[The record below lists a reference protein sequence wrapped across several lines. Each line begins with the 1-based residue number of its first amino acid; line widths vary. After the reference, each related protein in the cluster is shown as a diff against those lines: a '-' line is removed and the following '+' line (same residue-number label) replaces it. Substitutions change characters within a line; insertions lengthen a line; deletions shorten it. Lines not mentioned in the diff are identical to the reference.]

1 MMIELELLKTGLLLG
16 GLVMLAGCYGTLYG
30 VGKIADSQMMRLAG
44 FACYG
49 LQSAIAL
56 AIVVLSPLAD
66 PWKLV
71 VIIGTLGFL
80 GIPPITWRFVE
91 RTHKAEGQA

>member
-1 MMIELELLKTGLLLG
+1 VIELQLLKTALLLG
-16 GLVMLAGCYGTLYG
+16 GLILLGGCYGVLYG
-30 VGKIADSQMMRLAG
+30 IGKLADWRAMRLAG

-49 LQSAIAL
+49 LQCVIAL
-56 AIVVLSPLAD
+56 VVVGLSPLTT

-71 VIIGTLGFL
+71 VIIGTLGFF

-91 RTHKAEGQA
+91 RTHEAEGHP

>member
-1 MMIELELLKTGLLLG
+1 MIELKLLETALLLG
-16 GLVMLAGCYGTLYG
+16 ALILLAGCYGVLYG
-30 VGKIADSQMMRLAG
+30 IGKLAERRAMRLAG

-49 LQSAIAL
+49 LQCLIAL
-56 AIVVLSPLAD
+56 AVVGLSPLTN

-71 VIIGTLGFL
+71 VVVGTLGFF

-91 RTHKAEGQA
+91 RTHEAEGHP

>member
-1 MMIELELLKTGLLLG
+1 VIELELLKTALLLG
-16 GLVMLAGCYGTLYG
+16 GIIFFGGCYGILYG
-30 VGKIADSQMMRLAG
+30 IGKLANWRAMQLAA

-49 LQSAIAL
+49 LQCVIAL
-56 AIVVLSPLAD
+56 AVVALSPLTT

-71 VIIGTLGFL
+71 IVIGTLGFF

-91 RTHKAEGQA
+91 RTHEAEGHT

>member
-1 MMIELELLKTGLLLG
+1 MIELELLKTALLLG
-16 GLVMLAGCYGTLYG
+16 GLIFLGGCYGILYG
-30 VGKIADSQMMRLAG
+30 IGKLANWRAVQLAG

-49 LQSAIAL
+49 LQWVIAL
-56 AIVVLSPLAD
+56 AVIWFSPLTT

-71 VIIGTLGFL
+71 VIIGTLGFF

-91 RTHKAEGQA
+91 LTHKVEGHT